1 MASIVVTQGKT
12 RTVTNALAVG
22 TASGGTLST
31 TRWLQTV
38 AVDDSTVAIAAG
50 DTAANSGGAI
60 TNFVAKPIDAAN
72 TQSNNVGTMVMT
84 ISDTSFDT
92 KTVKRITVHDQVN
105 TSVTASSTTLFGGV
119 DGQSIL
125 KVANVNLKFTLTVT
139 VS

>member
-1 MASIVVTQGKT
+1 MASTVATQGKT
-12 RTVTNALAVG
+12 RTVINALGVG
-22 TASGGTLST
+22 TASGATFST
-31 TRWLQTV
+31 ARWLQTI

-50 DTAANSGGAI
+50 DTAANSGGVI

-72 TQSNNVGTMVMT
+72 TNSNNVGTLVMT

-105 TSVTASSTTLFGGV
+105 TSVTATSTTLFGGI

-125 KVANVNLKFTLTVT
+125 KVAGVNLKFTTTVT
-139 VS
+139 IS